1 MKPVLRFISRW
12 QNLLA
17 LAIIGFYIFVAA
29 AAPGLAPQPDPEDPS
44 PYRIE
49 KQGPIGSRTPLP
61 PGPHLPLG
69 AAPGGVDIY
78 YALVW
83 GAYPALRFGLMIALS
98 AAALGVFLGAT
109 SGYFGGRFNS
119 LVMRA
124 TDAFLAF
131 PAIAGVFLF
140 RQILLPASPDV
151 PLNQFQRTILDLDI
165 SPVLLALILF
175 SWMPYARLINAN
187 VLLLKQAEYVLAAR
201 TLGATHA
208 RIILSHL
215 LPNGISPAIVLA
227 ARDVGAMVVLEASFT
242 FIGLSGELPWGVLL
256 VAGRNWIIGP
266 GGNPLAYWWVFL
278 PATLALIL
286 FGVGWN
292 LIGDGLNRAMDP
304 RADRKTG

>member
-1 MKPVLRFISRW
+1 MRAVLRFVTRW

-17 LAIIGFYIFVAA
+17 LVIIGGYIFVAA
-29 AAPGLAPQPDPEDPS
+29 AANYLAPQPDPENPS
-44 PYRIE
+44 LYRIE

-61 PGPHLPLG
+61 PEPKLPFG
-69 AAPGGVDIY
+69 TVPGGVDVY

-83 GAYPALRFGLMIALS
+83 GVYPALRFGLIVAVS
-98 AAALGVFLGAT
+98 AAVLGVFLGAV
-109 SGYFGGRFNS
+109 SGYLGGSFNS
-119 LVMRA
+119 LVMRV

-140 RQILLPASPDV
+140 RQILLPASPDI
-151 PLNQFQRTILDLDI
+151 PLNQFQQAILELEL
-165 SPVLLALILF
+165 SPVLLALVLF

-187 VLLLKQAEYVLAAR
+187 VLVLKQAEYVLAAR
-201 TLGATHA
+201 TLGANHA

-227 ARDVGAMVVLEASFT
+227 ARDVGAMVILEASFT

-256 VAGRNWIIGP
+256 VAGRDWIIGP
-266 GGNPLAYWWVFL
+266 GGNPLAYWWVFV
-278 PATLALIL
+278 PATLVLIF

-292 LIGDGLNRAMDP
+292 LLGDGLNRAMDP
-304 RADRKTG
+304 RADG